1 MTFSREPGIVVSAIA
16 HAVLLAAALIG
27 ISAKPFEDH
36 VESVPVEVISESEL
50 RQITKGERTAEA
62 VKPNPQPKA
71 DRVAEVNER
80 KQDAPLDKREI
91 EAPAAP
97 PPRPEVKPEPAKQEI
112 PNPPTPPVRTAAAP
126 PEPVREQPKPEEK
139 KQEEPKKDAEVI
151 KPEPPK
157 RPEPP
162 KPEPPKKPVEK
173 PREAKKPD
181 EDQKPEKPDPKEK
194 ARLAKLMEQAEQKP
208 QKPPQPKSET
218 TEKAFNATE
227 IQKLLANKQQPTSTG
242 STAAQINRQA
252 SLGTQ
257 TGNAPKLNPSQ
268 REQLI
273 GLFQEQMRKC
283 MNLPPGSKPE
293 AKPVVRVGLQ
303 RDGSLSVMPSLA
315 GGDRAMGESAMR
327 AIRACAPYRIP
338 ERFAP
343 YYDDWRA
350 LLVTIDPSDFL

>member
-16 HAVLLAAALIG
+16 HAVVLAAALIG
-27 ISAKPFEDH
+27 MSAKPFEDH

-50 RQITKGERTAEA
+50 RQITKGERTADA

-71 DRVAEVNER
+71 DRVAEVDER
-80 KQDAPLDKREI
+80 KQDAPLDKRDI

-97 PPRPEVKPEPAKQEI
+97 PPRPEIKPEPAKQEI

-162 KPEPPKKPVEK
+162 KPPPPKPVEK

-218 TEKAFNATE
+218 TEKAFNPTE

-242 STAAQINRQA
+242 STAAQVNRQA
-252 SLGTQ
+252 ALGTQ
-257 TGNAPKLNPSQ
+257 TGNAPKLSPSL

-273 GLFQEQMRKC
+273 GLFQEQIRKC
-283 MNLPPGSKPE
+283 WSTAPGLRPQTL
-293 AKPVVRVGLQ
+293 PVVRMTLR
-303 RDGSLSVMPSLA
+303 RDGSLSAMPSLVS
-315 GGDRAMGESAMR
+315 GDRAFGESGMR
-327 AIRACAPYRIP
+327 AIRACAPFHIP

-343 YYDDWRA
+343 FYEEWE
-350 LLVTIDPSDFL
+350 LVVMTLFPPDA